1 MFAYHIRLEFGLL
14 GIVAEFRT
22 RDNRNV
28 LLKRRVGAFDIHIG
42 GVILNGDTARAVYSR
57 YRPFLSFERFSSSLR
72 LWRLPSCNTAVSRG
86 DNYRLQPE
94 SLQGGE
100 SRDRYR
106 LQPESIQGGE
116 SRDRYRLQPE
126 SIQGGESQRSVLPQ
140 QVFPAAREVN
150 VLCPFMM
157 NPAPP
162 VTRRLTLP
170 PHSGHVFNGSSLIR

>member
-28 LLKRRVGAFDIHIG
+28 LLKRGVGAFDIHIG

-116 SRDRYRLQPE
+116 S
-126 SIQGGESQRSVLPQ
+126 QRSVLPQ

>member
-116 SRDRYRLQPE
+116 S
-126 SIQGGESQRSVLPQ
+126 QRSVLPQ